1 MLNANRILQWHDN
14 KETTA
19 AIYLGYPLT
28 SSTQQMSKYLDSII
42 TKIERHANI
51 LSQRGLSILGRSM
64 IANSLLLSR
73 IWHSIRIL
81 CPPQSFFQRIRSV
94 IIKFLRYKNFPSVK
108 FQDCRRPRN
117 EGGIAILDPAMQHS
131 ALQLRWLIPML
142 QSTQP
147 TSTQESFA
155 TSLMR
160 YYLCVLTSS
169 PSAILP
175 LLFSEKRNADIKKI
189 GCFQSMFRTLDHIDY
204 EINWTDLNSS
214 TAEEIPLCR
223 ICPALLTND
232 HTYKSPYWKS
242 LLVKDVYGF
251 NVIDGKLTPRG
262 SFMSSQQRNRAIKYL
277 DLLRTGQI
285 AEEDFFVA
293 IKSSP
298 NCALGGFISSF
309 GFQRPAPQFASLFSS
324 PLPDGTPVEKL
335 STKWFRNL
343 DMLPLDSLPPT
354 YPRASK
360 SSWNKFWHD
369 SIPHPART
377 ILWRLYHSKLP
388 TRSRLHK
395 IMPRYISDE
404 GCVMCGAIETDEHF
418 LWSCP
423 VKRPIW
429 VTLAQRFLDQP
440 SLLSFDQINRPLQ
453 TTVKTL
459 SHWKLD
465 TCHVIAC
472 GVLSLWRLH
481 WKYIFEE
488 TPFWPNEATAR
499 ATALL
504 RQIHSENLHRQEM

>member
-94 IIKFLRYKNFPSVK
+94 IIKFLRYKSFPSVK
-108 FQDCRRPRN
+108 FQDCCWPRN

-142 QSTQP
+142 QSTHP

-169 PSAILP
+169 PSAVLP
-175 LLFSEKRNADIKKI
+175 LLFSEKRNTDIKKI
-189 GCFQSMFRTLDHIDY
+189 GCFRSMFRTLDHIDY
-204 EINWTDLNSS
+204 EINWTNLNTS

-262 SFMSSQQRNRAIKYL
+262 SFLSSQQRNSDY
-277 DLLRTGQI
+277 QI
-285 AEEDFFVA
+285 
-293 IKSSP
+293 SRSP
-298 NCALGGFISSF
+298 A
-309 GFQRPAPQFASLFSS
+309 
-324 PLPDGTPVEKL
+324 
-335 STKWFRNL
+335 
-343 DMLPLDSLPPT
+343 
-354 YPRASK
+354 Y
-360 SSWNKFWHD
+360 
-369 SIPHPART
+369 
-377 ILWRLYHSKLP
+377 RLNS
-388 TRSRLHK
+388 
-395 IMPRYISDE
+395 
-404 GCVMCGAIETDEHF
+404 
-418 LWSCP
+418 
-423 VKRPIW
+423 
-429 VTLAQRFLDQP
+429 
-440 SLLSFDQINRPLQ
+440 
-453 TTVKTL
+453 
-459 SHWKLD
+459 
-465 TCHVIAC
+465 
-472 GVLSLWRLH
+472 
-481 WKYIFEE
+481 
-488 TPFWPNEATAR
+488 
-499 ATALL
+499 
-504 RQIHSENLHRQEM
+504 